1 MQLRLPAQCKQ
12 KREALRCQFWEMSR
26 GMDPKRG
33 QHEEDYDNDKPL
45 DSGDS
50 GDSPNQSLPPQQG
63 EFYPDGMKTSGLGM
77 ERSIDRA
84 TAKSL
89 AASGRSRSCLLETQL
104 RDMKVLKRGGHPFV
118 IVSDKY

>member
-77 ERSIDRA
+77 EKIHRSSHSEISGSLWQVALMPLGDAAERHEGAEAGRAPLCDR
-84 TAKSL
+84 
-89 AASGRSRSCLLETQL
+89 Q
-104 RDMKVLKRGGHPFV
+104 
-118 IVSDKY
+118 